1 VAVVDVDD
9 AAGVD
14 IAVVADVTSTVGP
27 TDADTELLSTSFQ
40 FWALSSMAV
49 VVVFCIKLT

>member
-1 VAVVDVDD
+1 MAVVDVDD